1 MVATPDR
8 ISLGDMAR
16 DGAVAVWQGEYYRE
30 FREAL
35 SSETPPEVC
44 RSCAIYS
51 GTF

>member
-8 ISLGDMAR
+8 IHLGDMAAA
-16 DGAVAVWQGEYYRE
+16 GAAAVWNGPAYGE

-35 SSETPPEVC
+35 SSDTPPEVC
-44 RSCAIYS
+44 RSCAVYS